1 MLSLDQQNKF
11 REQYRQIK
19 PGWRP
24 ATEVYSEL
32 VRGRLVPASR
42 LLDLGCGRGGLVE
55 QIHHPL
61 EYIVGLDPDW
71 ESLSEHRLA
80 GARPPLPRVVGV
92 NHELP
97 FGDGTFDL
105 VIASWVLEHLP
116 NPLSDF
122 KQIRRLLRPNGS
134 FIFITP
140 NRRHPLIT
148 LNRLSARYS
157 SLQKKLVHGFYG
169 RQSEDTFPAYY
180 RANSVGD
187 LKILAAGAGMSLVKL
202 DIIADPTY
210 FAFSPAFFSFSMGI
224 ERRLPPGRRIHL
236 VGEMQLAD

>member
-11 REQYRQIK
+11 REQYRQIN

-24 ATEVYSEL
+24 ATEVYAKL
-32 VRGRLVPASR
+32 VRGRLDPASR

-61 EYIVGLDPDW
+61 ENIVGLDPDW
-71 ESLSEHRLA
+71 GSLSEHRLA

-92 NHELP
+92 NGELP
-97 FGDGTFDL
+97 FGDGAFDL
-105 VIASWVLEHLP
+105 VIASWVLEHLST
-116 NPLSDF
+116 PLADF

-140 NRRHPLIT
+140 NRRHPVIT
-148 LNRLSARYS
+148 LNHLSARYS
-157 SLQKKLVHGFYG
+157 SLQKRLVQGVYG
-169 RQSEDTFPAYY
+169 RGSEDTFRAYY
-180 RANSVGD
+180 RANSACD
-187 LKILAAGAGMSLVKL
+187 LKMLAAGAGLNLVNL

-210 FAFSPAFFSFSMGI
+210 FAFSPAFFSFSMRI
-224 ERRLPPGRRIHL
+224 ERRLPSGRRIHL

>member
-11 REQYRQIK
+11 REHYRQIN

-24 ATEVYSEL
+24 ATEVFSEL
-32 VRGRLVPASR
+32 VCGRLDPESR

-61 EYIVGLDPDW
+61 ENIVGLDPDW
-71 ESLSEHRLA
+71 GSLSEHRLA
-80 GARPPLPRVVGV
+80 KARPPLPRVAGV
-92 NHELP
+92 NGKLP

-105 VIASWVLEHLP
+105 VLASWVLEHLST
-116 NPLSDF
+116 PLADF
-122 KQIRRLLRPNGS
+122 KQIRRLLRKNGS

-148 LNRLSARYS
+148 LNSLSARYS
-157 SLQKKLVHGFYG
+157 SLQKKLVQGFYG
-169 RQSEDTFPAYY
+169 RQSEDTFRAYY
-180 RANSVGD
+180 RANSAGD
-187 LKILAAGAGMSLVKL
+187 LKKLAVGAGMDLVNL

-210 FAFSPAFFSFSMGI
+210 FAFSPAFFSLSMGI
-224 ERRLPPGRRIHL
+224 ERWLPPERRIHL

>member
-11 REQYRQIK
+11 RDQYRQIK

-24 ATEVYSEL
+24 ATEVYADL
-32 VRGRLVPASR
+32 VRGRLDPASR

-55 QIHHPL
+55 QINHPL
-61 EYIVGLDPDW
+61 KYIVGLDPDW

-80 GARPPLPRVVGV
+80 KSRPPLPRVVGV
-92 NHELP
+92 NRELP
-97 FGDGTFDL
+97 FADGCFDL
-105 VIASWVLEHLP
+105 VIASWVLEHLSM
-116 NPLSDF
+116 PLADF
-122 KQIRRLLRPNGS
+122 KQIRRLLRPGGS
-134 FIFITP
+134 FLFITP

-157 SLQKKLVHGFYG
+157 PLQKKLVQGFYG

-180 RANSVGD
+180 RANSAGD
-187 LKILAAGAGMSLVKL
+187 LKILAAGAGMNMVNL

-210 FAFSPAFFSFSMGI
+210 FALSPSFFSISMWI
-224 ERRLPPGRRIHL
+224 ERRLPKGHLIHL

>member
-11 REQYRQIK
+11 REQYRQIN

-32 VRGRLVPASR
+32 VRSRLDPASR

-55 QIHHPL
+55 QIHQPL

-80 GARPPLPRVVGV
+80 KARPPLPRVVGV
-92 NHELP
+92 NGELP

-116 NPLSDF
+116 TPLADF
-122 KQIRRLLRPNGS
+122 KQIRRLLNPDGS

-140 NRRHPLIT
+140 NRRHPLIS
-148 LNRLSARYS
+148 LNRLSARYT
-157 SLQKKLVHGFYG
+157 SLQKKLVQGFYG
-169 RQSEDTFPAYY
+169 RRSEDTFPAYY
-180 RANSVGD
+180 RANSAGD
-187 LKILAAGAGMSLVKL
+187 LKMLAAGSGMNLVKL

-210 FAFSPAFFSFSMGI
+210 FAFSPAFFSFSLSI
-224 ERRLPPGRRIHL
+224 ERRLPKGHRIHL
-236 VGEMQLAD
+236 VGEIQLAD